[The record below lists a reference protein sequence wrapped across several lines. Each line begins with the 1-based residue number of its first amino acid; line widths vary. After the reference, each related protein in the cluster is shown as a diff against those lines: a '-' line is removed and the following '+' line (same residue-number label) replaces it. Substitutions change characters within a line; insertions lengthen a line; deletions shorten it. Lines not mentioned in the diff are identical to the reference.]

1 MEVFEIKNLGEYYD
15 FMLKV
20 IQYLAVAFENFRNKG
35 IKIYE
40 LDPTR
45 FLSVTQLVINDDN
58 INDIDIVRYVI
69 SGRKRYQK
77 WNMSC

>member
-1 MEVFEIKNLGEYYD
+1 
-15 FMLKV
+15 MLKV
-20 IQYLAVAFENFRNKG
+20 IQYLAVVFENFRKKG

-45 FLSVTQLVINDDN
+45 FLSVPRLVINDN